1 VLQFIR
7 DYFAARVLSSQG
19 AYGTGEAKRIAEGKL
34 KDRDKMF
41 MRLGR
46 IEASH
51 PQVAD
56 LYENG
61 DQGQQ
66 EGMTSR

>member
-1 VLQFIR
+1 MCSN
-7 DYFAARVLSSQG
+7 SSRIISPLVYYPPR
-19 AYGTGEAKRIAEGKL
+19 AFTGPEKRIAEGKL
-34 KDRDKMF
+34 KDPDKMF

-46 IEASH
+46 IQASH

>member
-1 VLQFIR
+1 
-7 DYFAARVLSSQG
+7 
-19 AYGTGEAKRIAEGKL
+19 
-34 KDRDKMF
+34 MF

-46 IEASH
+46 IPASH
-51 PQVAD
+51 PQVAN

-66 EGMTSR
+66 EGMTSRISRLLLFFYTAVRGKFGRSGQSC